1 MFQNRSRAGQALA
14 KMLLPYKKENAIILG
29 IPRGGVPVAY
39 EIASLLK
46 KPLGIVL
53 VKKIGHPM
61 NKEYAIGA
69 VSLEDEIINPDH
81 KTSNAYVEDEIK
93 AVRQRLLLMKKTF
106 MGRDY
111 TSFELKGKMVI
122 IVDDGLA
129 TGYTMINTI
138 RLIKR
143 CNPFKIIVAVPVA
156 PKETIDEIKKEG
168 ITIVVIEI
176 PYFFN
181 GIGAFYEDFSQVE
194 NEDVLAILEKHQAE
208 TQNFNYWPRYQ

>member
-14 KMLLPYKKENAIILG
+14 KMLLPYKKENTIILG

-46 KPLGIVL
+46 KPLGVVL

-69 VSLEDEIINPDH
+69 VSLEDEIINPDLNI
-81 KTSNAYVEDEIK
+81 SNGYVEEEIK
-93 AVRQRLLLMKKTF
+93 AVRQSLLLMKRTF
-106 MGRDY
+106 KGKDY
-111 TSFELKGKMVI
+111 TSFDLKDKIVI
-122 IVDDGLA
+122 IVDDGVA

-138 RLIKR
+138 RLIKK
-143 CNPFKIIVAVPVA
+143 CKPVKIVVAIPVS

-168 ITIVVIEI
+168 VIVVVIEI

-181 GIGAFYEDFSQVE
+181 GIGAFYEDFSQVK
-194 NEDVLAILEKHQAE
+194 NETVLNLLE
-208 TQNFNYWPRYQ
+208 